1 MPREGPASEAG
12 HRLAALDVARGIA
25 LLWMATYHLA
35 WDLTYFGLIQPDIL
49 GDPVWWVQP
58 LVITTSFLFIV
69 GVSLS
74 LATHRRRLPRHYL
87 RRTGLVGGAAAAIT
101 AGTLLFFGDGFIFFG
116 VLHCITLSSLIGLAF
131 ARAPAWLLV
140 ASAVAALGVTWV
152 TMPAIFDDPLL
163 IWLGLGE
170 RVPFTND
177 FVPLFPW
184 LAPMLAGMAF
194 GRIIASR
201 ADRASPLAQWQPT
214 GFATMVPAWLG
225 RHSLAFYLGHQL
237 VLLGLL
243 FGLHAAT
250 GLGNPSYDHFFPE
263 RQARAAFLQ
272 SCEASCAS
280 GGWPAEGCA
289 ARCICVAGQL
299 GDFDAWASA
308 DHGSMRAHDQTLL
321 ATLGSACE
329 EAGR

>member
-12 HRLAALDVARGIA
+12 RRLAALDVARGIA
-25 LLWMATYHLA
+25 LLWMAAYHLA

-49 GDPVWWVQP
+49 GNPVWWVQP
-58 LVITTSFLFIV
+58 LVITASFLFIV

-101 AGTLLFFGDGFIFFG
+101 VGTLLFFGDGFIFFG
-116 VLHCITLSSLIGLAF
+116 VLHCITLCSLIGLAI
-131 ARAPAWLLV
+131 ARAPTWLIV
-140 ASAVAALGVTWV
+140 ASAVAALGVTWLK
-152 TMPAIFDDPLL
+152 MPAIFDHPWL

-177 FVPLFPW
+177 FVPLLPW
-184 LAPMLAGMAF
+184 LASVLAGMAF
-194 GRIIASR
+194 GRVIASG
-201 ADRASPLAQWQPT
+201 AEWISPLTRWQPT
-214 GFATMVPAWLG
+214 GFAARAPAWLG

-237 VLLGLL
+237 VLLGIL
-243 FGLHAAT
+243 FGLHTAT

-263 RQARAAFLQ
+263 RQRAAFLQ

-280 GGWPAEGCA
+280 GGWPAESCA
-289 ARCICVAGQL
+289 ARCICVADQL
-299 GDFDAWASA
+299 ADFDAWANA
-308 DHGSMRAHDQTLL
+308 GQGSMQAQDQTLL
-321 ATLGSACE
+321 ATLGDACE
-329 EAGR
+329 EPGR